1 MGTRLRTALRASA
14 AILGLGLALVRLDRP
29 AVSLGVPLACER
41 AQVIDGE
48 LRCDAELLVD
58 VGELCGELESR
69 PLMPG
74 DHVTVKYA
82 CTSTLVT
89 RMPPEQL
96 AALAQPVDV
105 NAASVDELASLPGI
119 GPTIAARIVAGR
131 PYASIDELLDVEGIG
146 PKRLEA
152 IRPRARLG
160 P

>member
-1 MGTRLRTALRASA
+1 MRGTA
-14 AILGLGLALVRLDRP
+14 AILGLALALVRLDRP
-29 AVSLGVPLACER
+29 PVSLGVPLDCER

-58 VGELCGELESR
+58 VRELCRDFVSH
-69 PLMPG
+69 PLTPG
-74 DHVTVKYA
+74 DEVTVRYA

-89 RMPPEQL
+89 RMSPEQL
-96 AALAQPVDV
+96 AALEQPVDV
-105 NAASVDELASLPGI
+105 NAASVDEIASLPGI
-119 GPTIAARIVAGR
+119 GPTIAGRIVAGR

-152 IRPRARLG
+152 LRPRARLG

>member
-1 MGTRLRTALRASA
+1 MRNVLRLA
-14 AILGLGLALVRLDRP
+14 AAMFGLGLAFARLDRP
-29 AVSLGVPLACER
+29 AVSLGTPLACER

-48 LRCDAELLVD
+48 LRCDDELLVD
-58 VGELCGELESR
+58 VRELCGDEIESH
-69 PLMPG
+69 PLRPG
-74 DHVTVKYA
+74 DEVAHA
-82 CTSTLVT
+82 CTSTQVT

-105 NAASVDELASLPGI
+105 NAASAEEIASLPGI
-119 GPTIAARIVAGR
+119 GPTIAARIVEGR
-131 PYASIDELLDVEGIG
+131 PYRSIEELLDVEGIG

>member
-1 MGTRLRTALRASA
+1 MRNVLRFALAS
-14 AILGLGLALVRLDRP
+14 LGLGLALVRLDRP
-29 AVSLGVPLACER
+29 PVSLGTPLACER

-48 LRCDAELLVD
+48 LRCDAELFAD
-58 VGELCGELESR
+58 VRELCGEDESH

-74 DHVTVKYA
+74 DEVTHA
-82 CTSTLVT
+82 CTSTQVT

-105 NAASVDELASLPGI
+105 NAASIEELASLPGI

-131 PYASIDELLDVEGIG
+131 PYASIDALLDVEGIG
-146 PKRLEA
+146 PKRLAA
-152 IRPRARLG
+152 IRVRARLG

>member
-1 MGTRLRTALRASA
+1 MGTRLRNVLRGTA

-29 AVSLGVPLACER
+29 PVSLGVPLACAR

-58 VGELCGELESR
+58 VRDVCGGLESH
-69 PLMPG
+69 PLTPG
-74 DHVTVKYA
+74 DEVTVKVA

-89 RMPPEQL
+89 RMSPEQL
-96 AALAQPVDV
+96 AALEQPVDV
-105 NAASVDELASLPGI
+105 NGASVDELASLPGI
-119 GPTIAARIVAGR
+119 GPTIAGRIVAGR